1 MDTNRLDLLKSLAHE
16 LTIKTGEAVQIQDT
30 DYWLA
35 FLIFPDGGKIG
46 MSTSD
51 PKKLKFYACAPDTC
65 HVSMGDRPEIGI
77 GTTRAPE
84 AIAADIV
91 RRLLYAARE
100 YWQRARDAQT
110 RREQEQIRIKETC
123 AVLAPYMDSRLD
135 SDETRASL
143 YSKSAGGFRADVYP
157 DGKVHNFTISEL
169 TPGQAIY
176 IMEYLQRENT
186 ESGRMGA

>member
-51 PKKLKFYACAPDTC
+51 PKKLKFYACAPDAC
-65 HVSMGDRPEIGI
+65 RVSMGDRPEIGV
-77 GTTRAPE
+77 GAARTSE

-110 RREQEQIRIKETC
+110 RREQEQASVKETC
-123 AVLAPYMDSRLD
+123 TILAPYMDSRLD

-143 YSKSAGGFRADVYP
+143 YSKGAGGFRADVYH
-157 DGKVHNFTISEL
+157 DGKVHDFRISEL
-169 TPGQAIY
+169 TPEQAIY
-176 IMEYLQRENT
+176 IMEYLRGI
-186 ESGRMGA
+186 ESGKMGA